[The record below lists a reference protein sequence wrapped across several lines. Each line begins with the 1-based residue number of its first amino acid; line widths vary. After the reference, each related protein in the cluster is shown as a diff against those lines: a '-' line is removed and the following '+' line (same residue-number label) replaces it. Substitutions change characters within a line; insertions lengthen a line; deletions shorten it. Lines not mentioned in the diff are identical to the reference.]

1 MTDIYQDV
9 TNRIVAALEADPGKF
24 QLPWHKG
31 RGFGFPTNAHTKNGY
46 QGVNVITLW
55 CVGHPYSTQ
64 TWATYRQWQELG
76 CQVRK
81 GEKGAHIIYYSTFE
95 REDDQGDPKKVPF
108 IKQSAVFNADQVDGY
123 EAPLVPKLPPLERLQ
138 AIDAFVTATGANVTE
153 RGDRAFYAGNTD
165 TITMPLGEL
174 FFDPNRTENYYSTLM
189 HELTHWSGHPRRL
202 ARDMGGKFGNP
213 VYAFEELVAELG
225 AAFLCAK
232 LSITPTVRD
241 DHSQYIK
248 NWLTALKGDK
258 KFIFSAASQAQM
270 AVDYLLQLHN
280 DPGPH

>member
-1 MTDIYQDV
+1 MDIYQDV
-9 TNRIVAALEADPGKF
+9 TNRIIASIEAGAGKF
-24 QLPWHKG
+24 QLPWHRG
-31 RGFGFPTNAHTKNGY
+31 RGFGFPTNAHTKQSY

-55 CVGHPYSTQ
+55 CLGQPYSTQ
-64 TWATYRQWQELG
+64 TWATYRQWAEMG

-81 GEKGAHIIYYSTFE
+81 GEKGAHIIYYSTFQ
-95 REDDQGDPKKVPF
+95 REQDDGTEKAVPF

-123 EAPLVPKLPPLERLQ
+123 EAPVVVKLPPLERLQ
-138 AIDAFVTATGANVTE
+138 AVDAFVHGTGAKVVE
-153 RGDRAFYAGNTD
+153 RGDRAFYWAATD
-165 TITMPLGEL
+165 IITMPLGEL

-189 HELTHWSGHPRRL
+189 HELVHFTGHPRRL
-202 ARDMGGKFGNP
+202 AREMGGKFGNP

-225 AAFLCAK
+225 SAFLCAK
-232 LSITPTVRD
+232 LSITPTTRD

-270 AVDYLLQLHN
+270 AVDYLLQLQDEAIKN
-280 DPGPH
+280 